1 MGGDAGGGWGWGGS
15 RISTPH
21 SSVIESIRHCKR
33 CMTTFSLLGCS
44 TSLRSSR
51 CRRFEWPAVETRYL
65 GVLACHRTSETSLVQ
80 SGQGFLNVLN
90 DLRHTK
96 VRTSVG
102 RTETRH
108 FGLSCLAGV
117 DTGHCIYSPAGVDTG
132 HFIGVGLGQWMYSP
146 AGVGLKQRIYSPAGV
161 DPGHW
166 IYSPTGVEPR
176 HMIYSPT
183 RVHRAHWIYSPTGV
197 ESGHWIYSPQH

>member
-1 MGGDAGGGWGWGGS
+1 MRGGGGTGRL

-21 SSVIESIRHCKR
+21 SSVIESIRHCKK

-44 TSLRSSR
+44 TSRRSSR
-51 CRRFEWPAVETRYL
+51 CRRLEWSPVVTRYL
-65 GVLACHRTSETSLVQ
+65 CVLACHRTSETSLAQ
-80 SGQGFLNVLN
+80 SGHGFFNVLN
-90 DLRHTK
+90 DLRHRK

-146 AGVGLKQRIYSPAGV
+146 AGVGLEQRIYSPA
-161 DPGHW
+161 
-166 IYSPTGVEPR
+166 GVEPR

-183 RVHRAHWIYSPTGV
+183 RVHRARWIYSPTGV
-197 ESGHWIYSPQH
+197 EPGHWIYSPQH